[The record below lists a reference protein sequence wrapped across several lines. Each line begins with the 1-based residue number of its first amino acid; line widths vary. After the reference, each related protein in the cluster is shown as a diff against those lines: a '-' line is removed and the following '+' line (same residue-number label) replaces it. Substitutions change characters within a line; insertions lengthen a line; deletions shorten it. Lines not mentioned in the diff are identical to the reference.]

1 MSYHQ
6 VLSQDVQ
13 WPHLLSNKLNIP
25 NLVNYAI
32 GCGSNS
38 RIIRTTLEFLSSHD
52 DLENTLV
59 IIQLSDSFR
68 FEFISK
74 KGYEWV
80 QCNNNACVPSCEEG
94 YELIA
99 NKLKHYNKQVEFLE
113 YFQHVMTLE
122 YMLKMS
128 KVKKYFIINWTAEHE
143 FDQIALDKIDFLNKS
158 ISWIKKLDSKGSSIF
173 KTNYEPFKTDPH
185 PNENGHQQIA
195 NWVLD
200 LIKHRI

>member
-6 VLSQDVQ
+6 VLPRDVQ
-13 WPHLLSNKLNIP
+13 WPHLLSKELNIP
-25 NLVNYAI
+25 NLVNYAT

-38 RIIRTTLEFLSSHD
+38 RIIRTTFDFLNSHD

-59 IIQLSDSFR
+59 IIQISDAFR

-74 KGYEWV
+74 VFNEWV

-113 YFQHVMTLE
+113 YFQQVMALE

-128 KVKKYFIINWTAEHE
+128 KVKKYFIINWNGGHE
-143 FDQIALDKIDFLNKS
+143 FDHVALDKINFLNNS
-158 ISWIKKLDSKGSSIF
+158 ISWIKPLDSTGSSIF

-185 PNENGHQQIA
+185 PNKNGHQQIA
-195 NWVLD
+195 DWVLD
-200 LIKHRI
+200 LIKYRI